1 MISVEQPPTA
11 SLKNMLSTHLM
22 FTQGINDQDQL
33 TSLAIPSSR
42 SPEYLIDTQTIDE
55 EVNGVRVRVFAVPRA
70 RVFST
75 HEVVYLAAA
84 LSTELETIKR
94 RIDELK
100 LGRKVIQ
107 KLYAVRLD
115 TEPWSTKP
123 LTLPILCD
131 KNQDKDC
138 VNEVEAEPGELRGNM
153 VYAIYV
159 SVNGIGKFLKIT
171 TLKYLD
177 HYEVDVVRLAGYKG
191 LVRYTINA
199 KLTP

>member
-1 MISVEQPPTA
+1 MITQWVIDPD
-11 SLKNMLSTHLM
+11 SLV
-22 FTQGINDQDQL
+22 
-33 TSLAIPSSR
+33 SLAALSSKT
-42 SPEYLIDTQTIDE
+42 PEYLIETQEIDE
-55 EVNGVRVRVFAVPRA
+55 EVNGARVRCFMVPRA
-70 RVFST
+70 RFFSK

-84 LSTELETIKR
+84 LSTDMDTIKK

-115 TEPWSTKP
+115 AEPWPLKP

-138 VNEVEAEPGELRGNM
+138 ANEVEVEPAELRGNM
-153 VYAIYV
+153 VYSVYLG
-159 SVNGIGKFLKIT
+159 VNGVRRFLKIT
-171 TLKYLD
+171 TFRYPS

-191 LVRYTINA
+191 IARYTINA
-199 KLTP
+199 RLTP

>member
-1 MISVEQPPTA
+1 MI
-11 SLKNMLSTHLM
+11 
-22 FTQGINDQDQL
+22 TQRVIDLDTLIN
-33 TSLAIPSSR
+33 SSIPQSKT
-42 SPEYLIDTQTIDE
+42 PEYLIDTQTIDE
-55 EVNGVRVRVFAVPRA
+55 VVGGVRVRCFMVPRA

-84 LSTELETIKR
+84 LSTDMDVVRR

-115 TEPWSTKP
+115 EEPWSTKQ
-123 LTLPILCD
+123 LTLPIICD
-131 KNQDKDC
+131 REKDEGC
-138 VNEVEAEPGELRGNM
+138 VNEVEVEPAELRGNM

-159 SVNGIGKFLKIT
+159 LVNGVRFLKIT
-171 TLKYLD
+171 TLKYPS
-177 HYEVDVVRLAGYKG
+177 HYEINITRLAGYKG
-191 LVRYTINA
+191 IARYTVNT

>member
-1 MISVEQPPTA
+1 MITQRVIDPD
-11 SLKNMLSTHLM
+11 SLV
-22 FTQGINDQDQL
+22 
-33 TSLAIPSSR
+33 SLAASS
-42 SPEYLIDTQTIDE
+42 SKTPEYLVSTQTIDE
-55 EVNGVRVRVFAVPRA
+55 VVGGVRVRCFMVPRA

-84 LSTELETIKR
+84 LNTDMDTIKK

-100 LGRKVIQ
+100 LGRKTIQ

-138 VNEVEAEPGELRGNM
+138 FNEVEVEPAELRGNM

-171 TLKYLD
+171 TLKYPG
-177 HYEVDVVRLAGYKG
+177 HYEVDVVRLAGYRG
-191 LVRYTINA
+191 VARYTINA

>member
-1 MISVEQPPTA
+1 MIAQRVIDLDT
-11 SLKNMLSTHLM
+11 L
-22 FTQGINDQDQL
+22 IN
-33 TSLAIPSSR
+33 SAIPQSKA
-42 SPEYLIDTQTIDE
+42 PEYLVSTQAIDE
-55 EVNGVRVRVFAVPRA
+55 VVGGVRVRVFLVPRA

-84 LSTELETIKR
+84 LSTDMDTIKR

-115 TEPWSTKP
+115 EELWSTKP

-131 KNQDKDC
+131 REKDEGC
-138 VNEVEAEPGELRGNM
+138 VNEVEVEPAELRGNM

-159 SVNGIGKFLKIT
+159 LVNGVRFLKIT
-171 TLKYLD
+171 TLKYPG
-177 HYEVDVVRLAGYKG
+177 HYEINITRLAGYKG
-191 LVRYTINA
+191 IARYIVNT

>member
-1 MISVEQPPTA
+1 MI
-11 SLKNMLSTHLM
+11 
-22 FTQGINDQDQL
+22 TQWVIDLDTLIN
-33 TSLAIPSSR
+33 SSIPQSKA
-42 SPEYLIDTQTIDE
+42 PEYLIDTQTIDE
-55 EVNGVRVRVFAVPRA
+55 VVGGVRVRVFPVPRTKF
-70 RVFST
+70 FST

-84 LSTELETIKR
+84 LSTDMDVIRK

-115 TEPWSTKP
+115 EEPWSTKP

-131 KNQDKDC
+131 KSQDKDC
-138 VNEVEAEPGELRGNM
+138 ANEVEVEPAELRGNM

-159 SVNGIGKFLKIT
+159 LINGVRFLKII
-171 TLKYLD
+171 TLKYPS
-177 HYEVDVVRLAGYKG
+177 HYEINITRLAGYRG
-191 LVRYTINA
+191 IVRYTINA

>member
-1 MISVEQPPTA
+1 MITQRVIDPD
-11 SLKNMLSTHLM
+11 SLV
-22 FTQGINDQDQL
+22 
-33 TSLAIPSSR
+33 SLAASS
-42 SPEYLIDTQTIDE
+42 SKTPEYLVSTQTIDE
-55 EVNGVRVRVFAVPRA
+55 EVDGISVRMFPVPRA

-84 LSTELETIKR
+84 LSTDMEVIKR

-100 LGRKVIQ
+100 LGRKTIQ

-115 TEPWSTKP
+115 TEPWSTKQ

-131 KNQDKDC
+131 REKDEGC
-138 VNEVEAEPGELRGNM
+138 FNEVEVEPAELRGNM

-159 SVNGIGKFLKIT
+159 SINGIGRFLKIT
-171 TLKYLD
+171 TLRYPS
-177 HYEVDVVRLAGYKG
+177 HYEVDVVRLAGYRG
-191 LVRYTINA
+191 IARYTINA

>member
-1 MISVEQPPTA
+1 MITQRVIDPD
-11 SLKNMLSTHLM
+11 SLVSP
-22 FTQGINDQDQL
+22 
-33 TSLAIPSSR
+33 AAPSSKT
-42 SPEYLIDTQTIDE
+42 PEYLVSTQAIDE
-55 EVNGVRVRVFAVPRA
+55 EVNGVRVRVFLVPRA
-70 RVFST
+70 RLFST

-84 LSTELETIKR
+84 LSTDMDTIKR

-100 LGRKVIQ
+100 LGRKTIQ

-138 VNEVEAEPGELRGNM
+138 VNEVEVEPAELRGNM

-159 SVNGIGKFLKIT
+159 SINGIRRFLKIT
-171 TLKYLD
+171 TLKYPS
-177 HYEVDVVRLAGYKG
+177 HYEVDVVRLAGYRG
-191 LVRYTINA
+191 LVRYVINA
-199 KLTP
+199 RLSP

>member
-1 MISVEQPPTA
+1 MI
-11 SLKNMLSTHLM
+11 
-22 FTQGINDQDQL
+22 TQRVIDADTLIN
-33 TSLAIPSSR
+33 SSIPQSKT
-42 SPEYLIDTQTIDE
+42 PEYLVSTQTIDE
-55 EVNGVRVRVFAVPRA
+55 VVGGVRVRVFPVPRA

-84 LSTELETIKR
+84 LSTDMDTIKR

-115 TEPWSTKP
+115 EEPWSTKP

-131 KNQDKDC
+131 REGDEGC
-138 VNEVEAEPGELRGNM
+138 VNEVEVEPAELRGNM
-153 VYAIYV
+153 VYSVYL
-159 SVNGIGKFLKIT
+159 SVNGVRRFLKIT

-177 HYEVDVVRLAGYKG
+177 HYEVDVVRLAGYRG
-191 LVRYTINA
+191 LVRYVINA
-199 KLTP
+199 RLSP

>member
-1 MISVEQPPTA
+1 MI
-11 SLKNMLSTHLM
+11 
-22 FTQGINDQDQL
+22 TQRVIDLDTLIN
-33 TSLAIPSSR
+33 SAIPQSKT
-42 SPEYLIDTQTIDE
+42 PEYLVSTQTIDE
-55 EVNGVRVRVFAVPRA
+55 EVNGVRVRVFLVPRA

-84 LSTELETIKR
+84 LCTDMETIRR

-115 TEPWSTKP
+115 SEPWSAKT
-123 LTLPILCD
+123 LTLPVLCD

-138 VNEVEAEPGELRGNM
+138 VNEVEVEPAELRGNI

-159 SVNGIGKFLKIT
+159 SVNGVRFLKII
-171 TLKYLD
+171 TLKYPS
-177 HYEVDVVRLAGYKG
+177 HYEINITRLAGYRG
-191 LVRYTINA
+191 IARYIVNA

>member
-1 MISVEQPPTA
+1 MI
-11 SLKNMLSTHLM
+11 
-22 FTQGINDQDQL
+22 TQRVIDADTLIN
-33 TSLAIPSSR
+33 SAIPQSKA
-42 SPEYLIDTQTIDE
+42 PEYLVSTQAIDE
-55 EVNGVRVRVFAVPRA
+55 EVDGARVRCFVVPRTKF
-70 RVFST
+70 FST

-84 LSTELETIKR
+84 LTTELDVIKK

-115 TEPWSTKP
+115 AEPWSTKP

-131 KNQDKDC
+131 RERDEGC
-138 VNEVEAEPGELRGNM
+138 VNEVEVEPAELRGSM

-159 SVNGIGKFLKIT
+159 LVNGVRFLKIT
-171 TLKYLD
+171 TLKYPS
-177 HYEVDVVRLAGYKG
+177 HYEINITRLAGYKG
-191 LVRYTINA
+191 IARYTVNT

>member
-1 MISVEQPPTA
+1 MITQRVIDPD
-11 SLKNMLSTHLM
+11 SLV
-22 FTQGINDQDQL
+22 
-33 TSLAIPSSR
+33 SLAASS
-42 SPEYLIDTQTIDE
+42 SKAPEYLIETQVVDE
-55 EVNGVRVRVFAVPRA
+55 EVNGARVRCFMVPRA

-84 LSTELETIKR
+84 LSTELDVVRK

-131 KNQDKDC
+131 KNQDEGC
-138 VNEVEAEPGELRGNM
+138 FNEVEVEPAELRGNM

-159 SVNGIGKFLKIT
+159 LINGVRRFLKIT
-171 TLKYLD
+171 TLKYPS
-177 HYEVDVVRLAGYKG
+177 HYEVDVVRLAGYRG
-191 LVRYTINA
+191 IARYTINA

>member
-1 MISVEQPPTA
+1 LV
-11 SLKNMLSTHLM
+11 
-22 FTQGINDQDQL
+22 
-33 TSLAIPSSR
+33 SLAASS
-42 SPEYLIDTQTIDE
+42 SKAPEYLVSTQTIDE
-55 EVNGVRVRVFAVPRA
+55 EVNGISVRMFLVPRA

-84 LSTELETIKR
+84 LSTDMDTIKR

-107 KLYAVRLD
+107 KLYAIRLD
-115 TEPWSTKP
+115 EEPWSTKP

-138 VNEVEAEPGELRGNM
+138 VNEVEVEPAELRGSM

-159 SVNGIGKFLKIT
+159 SINGVRRFLKIT
-171 TLKYLD
+171 TLRYPS
-177 HYEVDVVRLAGYKG
+177 HYEINITRLAGYKG
-191 LVRYTINA
+191 IARYVVNA